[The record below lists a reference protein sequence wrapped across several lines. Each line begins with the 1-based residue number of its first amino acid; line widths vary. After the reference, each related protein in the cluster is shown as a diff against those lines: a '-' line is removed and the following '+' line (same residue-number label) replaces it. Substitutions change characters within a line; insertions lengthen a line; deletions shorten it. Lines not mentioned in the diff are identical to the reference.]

1 MYEIEKDEREAE
13 RFRQELEEKIRN
25 RIEARLAL
33 DMQCAN
39 NQLKKDYEAAEERAF
54 MEDQIKIFAERD
66 KLDQLSNEKRRRK
79 QLEHKQAIRELMETR
94 RIERAQKM
102 VQMIKE
108 TEAGMAEDQR
118 RYFNLNIQKRN
129 ELYTSTKIFFQF
141 YRQRLVEEERIKLL
155 KEHAK
160 ALIGFLPNGI
170 LKELQND

>member
-102 VQMIKE
+102 VEMIKE

-118 RYFNLNIQKRN
+118 RYFNLKLQKRTLHYN
-129 ELYTSTKIFFQF
+129 KNFLSILQTKASRRRTYKI
-141 YRQRLVEEERIKLL
+141 IKRTCKGLDW
-155 KEHAK
+155 
-160 ALIGFLPNGI
+160 I
-170 LKELQND
+170 LA

>member
-13 RFRQELEEKIRN
+13 RFRKELEEKIRN

-33 DMQCAN
+33 DMQVAN

-54 MEDQIKIFAERD
+54 MEDQIRIFAERD

-102 VQMIKE
+102 VEMIKE
-108 TEAGMAEDQR
+108 TEAEIAEDQR
-118 RYFNLNIQKRN
+118 RY
-129 ELYTSTKIFFQF
+129 IF
-141 YRQRLVEEERIKLL
+141 EI
-155 KEHAK
+155 
-160 ALIGFLPNGI
+160 
-170 LKELQND
+170 